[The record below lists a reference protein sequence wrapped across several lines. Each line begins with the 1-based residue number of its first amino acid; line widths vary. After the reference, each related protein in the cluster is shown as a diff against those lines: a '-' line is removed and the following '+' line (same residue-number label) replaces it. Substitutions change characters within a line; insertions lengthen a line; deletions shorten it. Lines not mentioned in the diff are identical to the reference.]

1 MENGDEHGD
10 EQKET
15 DESHNEHEP
24 EHEKEQEQ
32 EEAPND
38 EPTQSHVHESNGEPE
53 YMIQSADDITNANT
67 TKDEQVS
74 FFRQMDSKHRH
85 TQYC

>member
-1 MENGDEHGD
+1 MENGEEHGD
-10 EQKET
+10 EQIET
-15 DESHNEHEP
+15 EEPNIEH
-24 EHEKEQEQ
+24 EHEKEQ

-38 EPTQSHVHESNGEPE
+38 EPMQSHMHESNGEH
-53 YMIQSADDITNANT
+53 MVQSAADITNANI

-85 TQYC
+85 TKYC